1 MQSANDIL
9 SDDDPPSSSAAAAR
23 RSAPTVPPPPIA
35 SVIRYKSGAPVDE
48 LLYRMAMGDSS
59 GALDAAQDLFDARY
73 VPVLVLP
80 PLGSSDIRLGY
91 REQLLLTLI
100 DGNAP
105 LSEVLEGSGLELL
118 DALRA
123 LCELLEKDVVTVC

>member
-1 MQSANDIL
+1 MHSANDIL
-9 SDDDPPSSSAAAAR
+9 FDDDPPSSR

-48 LLYRMAMGDSS
+48 LLYRMSMGDNG

-73 VPVLVLP
+73 VPVVVLP
-80 PLGSSDIRLGY
+80 PLGGTDMRLGY

-100 DGNAP
+100 DGTAP
-105 LSEVLEGSGLELL
+105 LADVLEGSGLEML

-123 LCELLEKDVVTVC
+123 LCELLEKDVITVC